1 MSKWRSGSTARCEF
15 GARSCSDFADISNA
29 LGEPTNMVSGTE
41 TRRMHNCSAQRYPVK
56 ARTPIGLL
64 LYLVSIG
71 VIATAIGGVFFGTG
85 LFLLRQPE
93 MTSVAARGQGFDTER
108 LVHLSVTPF
117 AQPSAA
123 ERSAPLGYT
132 LPSLSSDPPMSSPQ
146 NRQFGKLS
154 LDLEANEAPTTVLAP
169 SAPAAEASRLVS
181 ATAVPALS
189 GTRPAELLARGDA
202 LFRYGDIASARLF
215 YERAAEA
222 GDRQAAMRM
231 ATTFDPVSLVRAG
244 VRNTFGDPAQASFWY
259 DRALG
264 LSSSKAGLD
273 TNDVARNS
281 GGWIAGDARTP
292 AQRLMGDR

>member
-93 MTSVAARGQGFDTER
+93 MTSAGARGQGFHTET

-132 LPSLSSDPPMSSPQ
+132 LPSLQ
-146 NRQFGKLS
+146 
-154 LDLEANEAPTTVLAP
+154 
-169 SAPAAEASRLVS
+169 
-181 ATAVPALS
+181 
-189 GTRPAELLARGDA
+189 
-202 LFRYGDIASARLF
+202 
-215 YERAAEA
+215 
-222 GDRQAAMRM
+222 
-231 ATTFDPVSLVRAG
+231 
-244 VRNTFGDPAQASFWY
+244 
-259 DRALG
+259 
-264 LSSSKAGLD
+264 
-273 TNDVARNS
+273 
-281 GGWIAGDARTP
+281 
-292 AQRLMGDR
+292 